1 MEELPTDYE
10 AIVVGTGLVESIY
23 AAAAARVGKSVL
35 HIDRNTHYSGEW
47 AVLGLTA
54 LLDWVSQH
62 ADDGAETPPPAPAE
76 LSTRSLRHRRLVH
89 GMVQRWAIE
98 EGEAET
104 DASPLRWMTDK
115 SSDPPVPAEPEVA
128 ETSTQDQPP
137 ADGDQTVT
145 SAVPETATDQLG
157 EQVDQDTGAPVAQSS
172 QEEAAPKESPETAEA
187 PSASVEEPGSEDAAP
202 ASPEEPVEAQPAPR
216 KAPEW
221 TINRMKKL
229 SRRFNIDLAP
239 KVLYSRGALVEL
251 LISSSI
257 ARYAEFRSVGQLL
270 TPLGDRL
277 QPVPSSRADVFT
289 TKHVSVVEKRL
300 LMKLLSFCAE
310 LEKHP
315 EEYAGFED
323 KPFSEFLKSRR
334 LTHNLT
340 HHVTHAIAMVSPETP
355 TLEALRSTQK
365 FLLSLG
371 RYGNTPFLWPMYGSG
386 EIPQCFCRLCAVF
399 GGVYHL
405 SRGVDAVTVDEDGA
419 LTGVV
424 SDGQRFTCRRLVLED
439 AYRPETAEGGEG
451 VSRAV
456 IITDGPLYP
465 PADDQV
471 LLIRLP
477 ACDDHP
483 GPVTVLQAGPAA
495 SAAPAGLY
503 VIHLTCAARRSAEED
518 LAPAVARLQQLAVAS
533 QDDPD
538 ESPAPQTARPIR
550 VLYSLYFSRRC
561 GRGASAEELPE
572 NVAFCSGP
580 DDAIGFDAAV
590 QEARDL
596 FTAHFPGE
604 EFLPRAPDPEEII
617 FFDEP
622 NESVVTG
629 GAQPTETAPSGQEP
643 GPETAEN
650 GSAAGAGDSGVGPA
664 EKAETGTEVAV
675 EAKEDKGEEVKSA
688 KEGDEGAKEAAAG
701 DGVQAET
708 A

>member
-1 MEELPTDYE
+1 MTLC
-10 AIVVGTGLVESIY
+10 SC
-23 AAAAARVGKSVL
+23 RHS
-35 HIDRNTHYSGEW
+35 RNTHYSGEW

-54 LLDWVSQH
+54 LLNWVSQH
-62 ADDGAETPPPAPAE
+62 SDAGAETPPPAPAE
-76 LSTRSLRHRRLVH
+76 PGTRALRHRRLVH
-89 GMVQRWAIE
+89 GVVQRWAIE
-98 EGEAET
+98 Y
-104 DASPLRWMTDK
+104 
-115 SSDPPVPAEPEVA
+115 
-128 ETSTQDQPP
+128 
-137 ADGDQTVT
+137 
-145 SAVPETATDQLG
+145 
-157 EQVDQDTGAPVAQSS
+157 VDQDTGAPAAQSS
-172 QEEAAPKESPETAEA
+172 EEEGAPKESPETAEA

-202 ASPEEPVEAQPAPR
+202 ASPEEPVKAQPAPR
-216 KAPEW
+216 KIPEW

-239 KVLYSRGALVEL
+239 KVLYSRGAIVLVTDHPTTRPQVLYSRGALVEL

-270 TPLGDRL
+270 TPLGGRL

-315 EEYAGFED
+315 EEYAGFEE

-340 HHVTHAIAMVSPETP
+340 HHVTHAIAMVTPETP

-405 SRGVDAVTVDEDGA
+405 SRGVEAVTVDEDGA

-439 AYRPETAEGGEG
+439 AYRPETVEGGDG

-456 IITDGPLYP
+456 VITDGPLYP

-503 VIHLTCAARRSAEED
+503 VIHLTCAARGSAEED

-533 QDDPD
+533 QEDPD
-538 ESPAPQTARPIR
+538 ETPAPETARPIR

-561 GRGASAEELPE
+561 GRGANGEGLPD

-629 GAQPTETAPSGQEP
+629 GAQPTEAAPSGQEP
-643 GPETAEN
+643 GPETAEPE
-650 GSAAGAGDSGVGPA
+650 SATGAGDPGAAPA
-664 EKAETGTEVAV
+664 EKAETGIEVAV
-675 EAKEDKGEEVKSA
+675 ETKEDKGEELKGA
-688 KEGDEGAKEAAAG
+688 KEGDEEAKEAAVG
-701 DGVQAET
+701 DGAQIET